1 MAGFTLSGGFH
12 FDPSGEGSVAPAGI
26 TARGFGGMTFTP
38 PPPPPPSFDQYTY
51 QAIERVQ
58 YFMETTGS
66 TNYTKTVTTSSYGGQ
81 QPLQE
86 NDVMFVF
93 VQATTTSYS
102 EPPTGWTQIEGAKR
116 NGNAIPGYGISFN
129 AYYKVCDDSGS
140 HTYETGAMPSGKS
153 AISHMVAYRNLRVT
167 GGPETSPIGVVNTS
181 YSGSNETYPEMDL
194 HQYNNTATSDDDT
207 SWVLFF
213 GQHEF
218 GHRDLY
224 GPNPSG
230 GSINVPSSTNYS
242 QSKRHRTF
250 FEARN
255 QTEDVSA
262 YNRYISGNTV
272 WYAGS
277 PKNPPCIGIGIELMA
292 RPGHGGGPWNTG
304 LDQPE

>member
-12 FDPSGEGSVAPAGI
+12 FDSTGEGVAPAGI
-26 TARGFGGMTFTP
+26 TARGMGGMTFTP
-38 PPPPPPSFDQYTY
+38 PPPPPPSFESYTY

-58 YFMETTGS
+58 YYREQ
-66 TNYTKTVTTSSYGGQ
+66 TNDSGYTKTVST
-81 QPLQE
+81 LQE

-93 VQATTTSYS
+93 VQGMATGYS

-116 NGNAIPGYGISFN
+116 NGNAIPGYGIGFN
-129 AYYKVCDDSGS
+129 AYYKVCDDSSS
-140 HTYETGAMPSGKS
+140 HTYEVGPMPSGKV
-153 AISHMVAYRNLRVT
+153 AISNMVAYRNLRVT

-181 YSGSNETYPEMDL
+181 YSAGYETYPEMDL

-224 GPNPSG
+224 GPNASG
-230 GSINVPSSTNYS
+230 GSINVPSVTNYT
-242 QSKRHRTF
+242 QSKRSRTF
-250 FEARN
+250 YEARN
-255 QTEDVSA
+255 QTEDVAA
-262 YNRYISGNTV
+262 YTRYISSNTV
-272 WYAGS
+272 WYGGS

-292 RPGHGGGPWNTG
+292 RPGHAGGPWNTG